1 MHRRRASPSLPAPA
15 HHVPSTSRGML
26 PAQPAPLR
34 RSQPT
39 PHQLYRQRESPWAPT
54 LWSGLRAPSPAWHPS
69 GCVPLLPQ
77 HRDMPCAG
85 HVSTTTAQN
94 NLLAPRRFGV
104 PRCLSPHVSGTAA
117 HKERVWLPAC
127 LALVTGTRTL
137 PGRLGYHKPIVVGV
151 QTHYNPHCP
160 EQDWLGAA
168 SALGT
173 SGSVTHIQH
182 PRRFPAGSSTR
193 CPGLV
198 PAALALSSALAG
210 AGMALPEAGAGGTSQ
225 HEHPQ
230 LSLPGWGGPGAMHL
244 CGFALGK
251 RVGEDV
257 STEWER
263 NPLRAALQRR
273 FWWVR
278 GWT

>member
-39 PHQLYRQRESPWAPT
+39 PRQLHRQRESPWAPT
-54 LWSGLRAPSPAWHPS
+54 LWSGLRAPSPARHPS

-94 NLLAPRRFGV
+94 NLLVPRGSGV
-104 PRCLSPHVSGTAA
+104 PKCLSPHVSSTGA

-127 LALVTGTRTL
+127 LALVTGTPTL
-137 PGRLGYHKPIVVGV
+137 PGSLGYHKPIVVGV

-173 SGSVTHIQH
+173 SGSLTHTQH
-182 PRRFPAGSSTR
+182 PRGFPAGSSTW

-198 PAALALSSALAG
+198 PAAGSEQRPGWSRDGLAG
-210 AGMALPEAGAGGTSQ
+210 GRSRGHIPTRASPAVPARL
-225 HEHPQ
+225 
-230 LSLPGWGGPGAMHL
+230 GWPWGNAPVRL
-244 CGFALGK
+244 CS
-251 RVGEDV
+251 GEE
-257 STEWER
+257 S
-263 NPLRAALQRR
+263 
-273 FWWVR
+273 
-278 GWT
+278 G